1 MYKIIIAKMK
11 TIGKTD
17 WYKLQTIRC
26 NKGKHKFR
34 TNKFGVTWC
43 VICGM
48 LGSYNTSSQELEES
62 DKLLIDP
69 SV

>member
-1 MYKIIIAKMK
+1 MK
-11 TIGKTD
+11 TIKKED
-17 WYKLQTIRC
+17 WNKLQNIRC

-48 LGSYNTSSQELEES
+48 LGGYNTPSQTLTED
-62 DKLLIDP
+62 DKLLITN
-69 SV
+69 